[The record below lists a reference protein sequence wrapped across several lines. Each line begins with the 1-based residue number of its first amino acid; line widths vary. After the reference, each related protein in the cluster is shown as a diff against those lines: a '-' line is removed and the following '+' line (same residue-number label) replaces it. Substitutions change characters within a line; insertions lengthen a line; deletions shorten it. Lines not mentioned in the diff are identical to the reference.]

1 MSTPSRKQLPQHRG
15 LFITFEGT
23 EGAGKST
30 LIRTLGTEL
39 AKRLLSEGLGE
50 SSVVTTREPGG
61 TPVAEQIRK
70 TILDHEMS
78 PWTELF
84 LYEAARAEHLAV
96 TILPALRSN
105 KIVLCDRFTDSS
117 LAYQAHARGLEWKT
131 VKQLNAIATQGLTP
145 DATVLI
151 DIDPAVGLERAQD
164 KNRFEEEGLRFQIKV
179 RAGFLKSRGEKP
191 SRWIVIKPGTKTP
204 EELAHEV
211 MKKLQKKLNAWA
223 QSNRQHR
230 KSR

>member
-1 MSTPSRKQLPQHRG
+1 MSPSHSHGKG

-30 LIRTLGTEL
+30 LMREV
-39 AKRLLSEGLGE
+39 AKVLVAQGHSESNIIL
-50 SSVVTTREPGG
+50 TREPGG

-96 TILPALRSN
+96 TILPALAQG
-105 KIVLCDRFTDSS
+105 KVVLCDRFADSS
-117 LAYQAHARGLEWKT
+117 LAYQAHARGLAWKT
-131 VKQLNAIATQGLTP
+131 VKQLNAIATQGLSP
-145 DATVLI
+145 DATILI
-151 DIDPAVGLERAQD
+151 DIDPAIGLERAQD
-164 KNRFEEEGLRFQIKV
+164 KNRFEEEGLKFQKKV
-179 RAGFLKSRGEKP
+179 RAGFLKSRSEKP

-204 EELAHEV
+204 EKLAREV
-211 MKKLQKKLNAWA
+211 LSKLEKKLKAKKLTAWA
-223 QSNRQHR
+223 KAR
-230 KSR
+230 